1 MKDIRTY
8 IILALF
14 VWIVLFYT
22 CNKPKTEYK
31 TIETVRVDS
40 IRVTDTLVK
49 TIHVPITEVKYI
61 KEEPLGIDLSD
72 TNEFSSGLR
81 RFYYRQKDSLLDASI
96 YVDSDKRPQKVS
108 LEYDLKQFTVRDSVF
123 VKDSVYQKGQLKS
136 FVSCGL
142 TVLGNESYFGV
153 APSVFYH
160 HKSGS
165 NYGLH
170 YDLINKNI
178 GLTFVKRISFRKN
191 R

>member
-14 VWIVLFYT
+14 IWIVLFHT

-40 IRVTDTLVK
+40 VRVTDTIEK

-72 TNEFSSGLR
+72 TNEFSTGLR

-108 LEYDLKQFTVRDSVF
+108 LEYDLKQFTIHDSIYIRDSTHVTER
-123 VKDSVYQKGQLKS
+123 KS
-136 FVSCGL
+136 FLSAGVMLTGSKNSFGFAPQLLYNHKKGNAYGVGYDVINGNLNVSF
-142 TVLGNESYFGV
+142 YKKFG
-153 APSVFYH
+153 
-160 HKSGS
+160 
-165 NYGLH
+165 
-170 YDLINKNI
+170 
-178 GLTFVKRISFRKN
+178 R
-191 R
+191 

>member
-14 VWIVLFYT
+14 IWIVLFYT

-81 RFYYRQKDSLLDASI
+81 RFYYRQKDSLLDASV
-96 YVDSDKRPQKVS
+96 YVDGDKRPQKVS
-108 LEYDLKQFTVRDSVF
+108 LEYDLKQFTIHDSIYIRDSTHVTER
-123 VKDSVYQKGQLKS
+123 KS
-136 FVSCGL
+136 FLSAGAML
-142 TVLGNESYFGV
+142 TGNQNSFGF
-153 APSVFYH
+153 APMLTYS
-160 HKSGS
+160 HKKGNNFSAG
-165 NYGLH
+165 
-170 YDLINKNI
+170 YDVINQNFMV
-178 GLTFVKRISFRKN
+178 GFTKRLSFR
-191 R
+191 